1 MESLWM
7 KTEKK
12 LMENG
17 EKLNKD
23 IETEVCIIGGRYYRN
38 KYRILLK

>member
-12 LMENG
+12 LIENG
-17 EKLNKD
+17 EKLDKEV
-23 IETEVCIIGGRYYRN
+23 ETEVCIIGGRNYRH
-38 KYRILLK
+38 KYRLLLK

>member
-12 LMENG
+12 LIENG

-23 IETEVCIIGGRYYRN
+23 VETEVCIIGGRNYRY
-38 KYRILLK
+38 KYRILFK